1 MTPNESDRSLIEA
14 MRRYFAVK
22 ADVNELKARL
32 ETARREAGADI
43 EAFYNPRTNPDHAID
58 IMRSHVLKKE
68 MVSLMS
74 QAEAW
79 AKGRDAAQEFGQNF
93 DPIQDADI
101 VSAE

>member
-22 ADVNELKARL
+22 ADVSELKERL
-32 ETARREAGADI
+32 ETARREAGEDI
-43 EAFYNPRTNPDHAID
+43 ETFYNPRTNPNHAID
-58 IMRSHVLKKE
+58 ILRSHVLKQE
-68 MVSLMS
+68 MLSLMQ

-79 AKGRDAAQEFGQNF
+79 AKGANVAQDFGQNF
-93 DPIQDADI
+93 DLIHDADI